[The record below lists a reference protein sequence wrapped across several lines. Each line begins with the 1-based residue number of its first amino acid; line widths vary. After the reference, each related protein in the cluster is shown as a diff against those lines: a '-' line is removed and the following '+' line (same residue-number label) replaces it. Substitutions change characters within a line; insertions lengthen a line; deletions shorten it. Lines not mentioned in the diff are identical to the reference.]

1 MSTGRLAGKTALITG
16 AARGIGR
23 AIALRFA
30 AEGANLL
37 ICDLNLDSLHAVAVE
52 AESNGAT
59 VLARRADVADRAQ
72 VQAFVDDGIAG
83 FGMIHTVVNNAG
95 LFFNAPFEQTT
106 DEQYDR
112 IMAVNV
118 KSVFLV
124 SQIVIRH
131 WLQREIK
138 GAIVNLASIGAAV
151 AFVDSAAYCTTKGA
165 VAAMTRCIAL
175 EYGPRGIRA
184 NSMAPGI
191 IDTPMLPSAEDS
203 ENWANNTIPLR
214 RLGEPKDVAD
224 VALFLASDESRYIT
238 GEMIFVDGGWML
250 N

>member
-1 MSTGRLAGKTALITG
+1 MGRLSGKTALVTG

-30 AEGANLL
+30 AEGANLVL
-37 ICDLNLDSLHAVAVE
+37 CDLELDALREVAAE
-52 AESNGAT
+52 AESKGVGA
-59 VLARRADVADRAQ
+59 LARQTDVSSREG
-72 VQAFVDDGIAG
+72 VQQLVDDGIAE

-95 LFFNAPFEQTT
+95 IFFNAPFEQTT

-131 WLQREIK
+131 WLRREIK
-138 GAIVNLASIGAAV
+138 GVIVNLASIGAAV
-151 AFVDSAAYCTTKGA
+151 AFVDSSAYCTTKGA
-165 VAAMTRCIAL
+165 VATLTRCIAL

-191 IDTPMLPSAEDS
+191 IDTPMLPSQEDN
-203 ENWANNTIPLR
+203 ERWAKTAIPLR
-214 RLGEPKDVAD
+214 RLGEPNDVAD